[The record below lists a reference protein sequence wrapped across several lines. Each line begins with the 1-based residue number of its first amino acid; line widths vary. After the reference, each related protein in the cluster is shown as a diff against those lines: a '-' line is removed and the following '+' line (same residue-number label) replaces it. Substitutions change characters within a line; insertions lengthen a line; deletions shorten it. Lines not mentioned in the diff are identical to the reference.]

1 VITKAS
7 PTLIKVVLI
16 LAINTRMSETP
27 LYNIG
32 MVTRLTGIPASTLH
46 AWERRYGFPVV
57 HRTAGGHRLYSE
69 QDIVRLRWVKM
80 QIEAGMSAGRAIEA
94 VRLLEK
100 QGQLFLAFGPPKE
113 TQTTN
118 ISSPVLLQERL
129 LEALKKHD
137 LNLADQLMREM
148 SDFLSPEEIILDV
161 IVPVLV
167 QIGDAWERGQL
178 SIATEHLA
186 SNYLR
191 HRLLMWMVTGPPARP
206 LQPVILACPPYEWHE
221 GSLLVFG
228 VLLRRKGWPVAYLGQ
243 NVPLKDLADFISQIH
258 PSFVVLVATIEESA
272 LALAEWPKWIKTVGD
287 QPKIAFGGRAFVV
300 NPSLRQKVPGYYL
313 GDTLQEGILKLEALL
328 GAIYPVRF

>member
-1 VITKAS
+1 
-7 PTLIKVVLI
+7 
-16 LAINTRMSETP
+16 MSETP

-32 MVTRLTGIPASTLH
+32 IVTRLTGIPASTLH
-46 AWERRYGFPVV
+46 AWERRYRFPVA

-69 QDIVRLRWVKM
+69 QDIVRLRWVKI

-94 VRLLEK
+94 LRLLEK
-100 QGQLFLAFGPPKE
+100 QGQLFPVSGFPKE
-113 TQTTN
+113 TQTTT
-118 ISSPVLLQERL
+118 SSPLLLQERL

-137 LNLADQLMREM
+137 LNLSDQLMGEM
-148 SDFLSPEEIILDV
+148 LAFLSPEEIILDV

-167 QIGDAWERGQL
+167 QIGEAWEQGHI
-178 SIATEHLA
+178 SIATEHFA

-191 HRLLMWMVTGPPARP
+191 HRLLMWMITGPPTRP
-206 LQPVILACPPYEWHE
+206 SRPVILACPPHEWHE

-228 VLLRRKGWPVAYLGQ
+228 VLLRRRGWPVAYLGQ
-243 NVPLKDLADFISQIH
+243 NVPLQDLADFISQIQ
-258 PSFVVLVATIEESA
+258 PSWVVLVATIEESA
-272 LALAEWPKWIKTVGD
+272 LAMADWPKWIKIVAD

-328 GAIYPVRF
+328 SATSYPLRSP